1 MLVAGGE
8 RVGELL
14 TEQLD
19 SRGETVVFLDEESAS
34 VERALDSGLTAERID
49 LTDRRAFE
57 DAGVDS
63 VTTVFVASGSDSR
76 NLLIAQLLAVRFDI
90 DRIIVRVNDPHNH
103 SVFEDIGIEVVSA
116 TNVLA
121 AALAETVGSRQRE

>member
-19 SRGETVVFLDEESAS
+19 SRGETVVFLTEESTS

-57 DAGVDS
+57 DAGVDG

-103 SVFEDIGIEVVSA
+103 SVFEDIDTEVVSA

-121 AALAETVGSRQRE
+121 AALAETVGSRHHE

>member
-1 MLVAGGE
+1 MLVAGGKH
-8 RVGELL
+8 VGELL

-19 SRGETVVFLDEESAS
+19 ARGETVMFLGEESAS
-34 VERALDSGLTAERID
+34 VERALDSGLTAEQVD

-57 DAGVDS
+57 DAGIDS

-76 NLLIAQLLAVRFDI
+76 NLLTAQLLTVRFDI
-90 DRIIVRVNDPHNH
+90 SRIIVRVNDPRNLPA
-103 SVFEDIGIEVVSA
+103 FEDIGIETVSA

-121 AALAETVGSRQRE
+121 VALAETVGPQQHE